1 MFITCVYFVWCHAR
15 TPECGYTGDRG
26 RLANF
31 KEKESFQLFYYFAN
45 HKMVEYITSQSLDH
59 FFTMPQTKQGL
70 SQLHS
75 ECSVRSIKHSLSSVL
90 SESGQQHSGLG
101 AQGGK
106 YEQKFKIK
114 SE

>member
-75 ECSVRSIKHSLSSVL
+75 EWSIKHSLSSVL
-90 SESGQQHSGLG
+90 SESGQQHFGLG

>member
-15 TPECGYTGDRG
+15 SPECGYTGDRG
-26 RLANF
+26 RLANL

-75 ECSVRSIKHSLSSVL
+75 EWSIKHSLSSVL

>member
-31 KEKESFQLFYYFAN
+31 KEKESFQLFYYFAK

-75 ECSVRSIKHSLSSVL
+75 EWSIKHSLSSVL
-90 SESGQQHSGLG
+90 SESGQQHSELG

>member
-31 KEKESFQLFYYFAN
+31 KEKESFQLFHYFAN

-75 ECSVRSIKHSLSSVL
+75 EWNIKHSLSSVL

>member
-1 MFITCVYFVWCHAR
+1 
-15 TPECGYTGDRG
+15 
-26 RLANF
+26 
-31 KEKESFQLFYYFAN
+31 
-45 HKMVEYITSQSLDH
+45 
-59 FFTMPQTKQGL
+59 MPQTKQGL

-75 ECSVRSIKHSLSSVL
+75 EWSIKHSLSYVL